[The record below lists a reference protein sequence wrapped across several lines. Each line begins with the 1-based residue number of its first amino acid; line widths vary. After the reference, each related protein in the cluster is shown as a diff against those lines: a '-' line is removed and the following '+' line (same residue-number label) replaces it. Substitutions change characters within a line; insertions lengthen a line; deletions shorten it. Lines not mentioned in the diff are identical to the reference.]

1 MIQPKNTLKS
11 DPNQMTLDLR
21 KIIGRLS
28 SEVPPHLNVP
38 NLFINTFGSPI
49 YNRKEKETSR
59 KISVAFLL
67 ITQIM
72 LYQILSGER
81 TDLPKINI
89 VSLNFDILTDYFE
102 KALKI
107 TCNPIFQPNITKSL
121 DNGTFKL
128 LRDSIKEIINLRPEL
143 LQYEVLAL
151 IFNTLIPFSLRK
163 RIGAYYSG
171 IKTAQLLSH
180 FAIKDPSVKVFD
192 PACGSGALLISS
204 YQRKKE
210 LTKFRKGKFTISDHK
225 RFLSSDITGIDI
237 MPFAILLSTI
247 HLALQA
253 PFYEFHQNRLAVH
266 DSILLN
272 PKSRLEQFLS
282 LEKNVSVVKISQ
294 QLNLE
299 FVDLVIMNPPFV
311 RQESLRRIR
320 PSYKD
325 ELHQIFG
332 EYSSLINKKMGYYC
346 YFLFLAD
353 KFLKSGGRIAAVIPA
368 SFLRVETTLKLRKW
382 LLEQYDIQYIICQQD
397 KPNFSEDTAFRE
409 VLLVATKNGPTTEI
423 EYILVK
429 DLEKTES
436 FEEIPDT
443 WKRRKITCNDLS
455 SINLFLPIATM
466 NVSSILEIWQLIS
479 KKKDLVS
486 IDTFLRSIK
495 SGLKRGIETSG
506 GFKIQNMV
514 INEFRPKYLRP
525 TDTWIFDNETHTH
538 VNSID
543 RYSKL
548 KISIP
553 KECLIPHLRRM
564 SGENRLDISN
574 KKEYVVISSFSELKN
589 FIDANEETMKSI
601 SLRFKNWRTYVDA
614 RTTNLMIARRFDI
627 CATGTSLFSYFSK
640 GKRAPPGV
648 MWSILSLSCDD
659 AKILCLFFNSTLN
672 TIQIFLNRVE
682 TRGAWMQLHEY
693 VIKDLKIPNIRNWPD
708 EKKIP
713 FYQIFD
719 EIKDEEFPP
728 LWQQLAMNI
737 PVSEIK
743 HEEYN
748 LLKEQFP
755 EFPQVV
761 GKHFITR
768 KKLDILFFERLG
780 IKYKN
785 GYEPLLRKIYLNL
798 LLEFALLKKMMK

>member
-1 MIQPKNTLKS
+1 
-11 DPNQMTLDLR
+11 MT
-21 KIIGRLS
+21 
-28 SEVPPHLNVP
+28 
-38 NLFINTFGSPI
+38 
-49 YNRKEKETSR
+49 
-59 KISVAFLL
+59 
-67 ITQIM
+67 TQIIF
-72 LYQILSGER
+72 YQILSGER

-89 VSLNFDILTDYFE
+89 DSLSFDILTDYFE
-102 KALKI
+102 MALKI
-107 TCNPIFQPNITKSL
+107 TCNPIFQPNIMKNL

-128 LRDSIKEIINLRPEL
+128 LRDSIKEIISLRPEL

-180 FAIKDPSVKVFD
+180 FAIEDPSVKVFD

-210 LTKFRKGKFTISDHK
+210 ITKFRKGKFTITDHK

-247 HLALQA
+247 HLAFQA
-253 PFYEFHQNRLAVH
+253 PFYEFYPNRLAVH
-266 DSILLN
+266 DSILLH
-272 PKSRLEQFLS
+272 PKSRLQQFLS
-282 LEKNVSVVKISQ
+282 LEKNVSAVKISQ

-311 RQESLRRIR
+311 RQESLRKIR

-325 ELHQIFG
+325 EIHQIFG
-332 EYSSLINKKMGYYC
+332 EYSSLINKKMSYYC

-368 SFLRVETTLKLRKW
+368 SFLRVETTLKMRKW

-409 VLLVATKNGPTTEI
+409 VLLVATKNGPTAEI

-429 DLEKTES
+429 DIEKIES
-436 FEEIPDT
+436 FEEVSDT
-443 WKRRKITCNDLS
+443 WKRRKISCDELS

-466 NVSSILEIWQLIS
+466 NGSSLLEIWQLIS
-479 KKKDLVS
+479 KMKDLVS
-486 IDTFLRSIK
+486 IDTFLRLIK
-495 SGLKRGIETSG
+495 SGLKRGIETSR

-525 TDTWIFDNETHTH
+525 TDTWIFDN
-538 VNSID
+538 
-543 RYSKL
+543 L

-574 KKEYVVISSFSELKN
+574 KKEYVVISSFSELHN
-589 FIDANEETMKSI
+589 FIDANEETMNSI
-601 SLRFKNWRTYVDA
+601 SIRFNNWKTYVEA
-614 RTTNLMIARRFDI
+614 RTTNLMVARRFDM

-648 MWSILSLSCDD
+648 MWSILRLSCDD

-682 TRGAWMQLHEY
+682 TRGSWMQLHEY
-693 VIKDLKIPNIRNWPD
+693 VIKGLKIPN
-708 EKKIP
+708 
-713 FYQIFD
+713 
-719 EIKDEEFPP
+719 
-728 LWQQLAMNI
+728 
-737 PVSEIK
+737 
-743 HEEYN
+743 
-748 LLKEQFP
+748 
-755 EFPQVV
+755 
-761 GKHFITR
+761 
-768 KKLDILFFERLG
+768 
-780 IKYKN
+780 
-785 GYEPLLRKIYLNL
+785 
-798 LLEFALLKKMMK
+798 